1 MQILVGRFRHSDF
14 LEGASRISAYELQ
27 LCQRV
32 SNANLQTFP
41 VQFAFTA
48 WFWLFGNH
56 LPNFSNEIRSTPR
69 SRPTRSR
76 RSRTASVMAVVKLSP
91 VSSLICLV
99 RRYASLFFMF
109 MPRGQPSAYSTAP
122 PVLRDGPRSS

>member
-14 LEGASRISAYELQ
+14 LEGASRKSAYELQ

-32 SNANLQTFP
+32 SNANVQTFP
-41 VQFAFTA
+41 VQLAFTA

-76 RSRTASVMAVVKLSP
+76 RSRTASVMAVVKALPSEFAELP
-91 VSSLICLV
+91 GEAI
-99 RRYASLFFMF
+99 RLFI
-109 MPRGQPSAYSTAP
+109 
-122 PVLRDGPRSS
+122 LD